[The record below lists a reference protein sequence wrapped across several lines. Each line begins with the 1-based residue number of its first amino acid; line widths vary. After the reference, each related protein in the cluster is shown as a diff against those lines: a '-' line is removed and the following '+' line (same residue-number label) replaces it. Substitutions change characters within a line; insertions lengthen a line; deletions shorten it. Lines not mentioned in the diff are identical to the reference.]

1 MILLLLQRLDVLNRN
16 SFHAY
21 PVLRDG
27 GRSAKSRH
35 SQNLTSVKK
44 GARARE
50 EETLWIKV
58 DKVLMLG
65 CQSGVQES
73 SQPSQ
78 PSQPKAVEQM
88 FRLNVQMQTFTRL
101 SNLRAEIFEKESPLR
116 LFLGTQ
122 K

>member
-1 MILLLLQRLDVLNRN
+1 MILLFLQHLNVLNRN

-21 PVLRDG
+21 PVLGDG

-44 GARARE
+44 GARFRE

-58 DKVLMLG
+58 DKVQMLG

-78 PSQPKAVEQM
+78 PKAVEQM
-88 FRLNVQMQTFTRL
+88 FLLNVQMQTFTRL
-101 SNLRAEIFEKESPLR
+101 ANLRAEIFEKENPLR
-116 LFLGTQ
+116 LVLGIQ

>member
-58 DKVLMLG
+58 DKVQMLG

-78 PSQPKAVEQM
+78 SKAVEQM
-88 FRLNVQMQTFTRL
+88 FLLNVQMQTFTRIQTWRQKYL
-101 SNLRAEIFEKESPLR
+101 KEKAP
-116 LFLGTQ
+116 
-122 K
+122 

>member
-1 MILLLLQRLDVLNRN
+1 MILLFLLHRNVLNRN

-21 PVLRDG
+21 PVLGDG

-50 EETLWIKV
+50 EVTLRIKV
-58 DKVLMLG
+58 DKVQMLG

-73 SQPSQ
+73 SQ

-116 LFLGTQ
+116 LVLGIQ